1 MGCLTRKKDN
11 RLFSLSA
18 KMPSTC
24 FYNNRLKG
32 IRNQN
37 ISVSRSMITITKRT
51 GRRTSLWPARPS
63 ASSCSPPPWSPSPSS
78 CPPSLRRCS
87 VTTFL
92 NTTYQFNNR
101 VNGFS
106 GVHFSHYLIDWML
119 RSLQKKRVD
128 FFHNSQTISNL
139 LEEELYVFLKIHPP
153 QSIITLWK
161 AFNKPPPWLL
171 LVDCTV
177 QFATPAHQTRFLS
190 GVFKMSIS
198 GNLNLRGGANF

>member
-1 MGCLTRKKDN
+1 MRCLTRKKVN

-37 ISVSRSMITITKRT
+37 ISVSRSMITITRRT

-101 VNGFS
+101 VKKGFS
-106 GVHFSHYLIDWML
+106 GIHFSHFLVP
-119 RSLQKKRVD
+119 SLEKKYWSY
-128 FFHNSQTISNL
+128 FFNYF
-139 LEEELYVFLKIHPP
+139 EF
-153 QSIITLWK
+153 
-161 AFNKPPPWLL
+161 
-171 LVDCTV
+171 
-177 QFATPAHQTRFLS
+177 
-190 GVFKMSIS
+190 FKRHAIL
-198 GNLNLRGGANF
+198 GLNLWEGLLCQRIFSTFPASKHPIN